1 MAISGLIKASQHIV
15 VEQNSDT
22 ASYETIMK
30 DMSEQGENKYRDLT
44 DKTPGLIDYFYE
56 ATPVQ
61 ELGELNIGSR
71 PSHRSNGERSRY
83 SIRAIPWVFGWSLSR
98 NTLPAWYGLGTALN
112 KIYDEKGIEVLQE
125 MYREWPFFH
134 MMIDN
139 IGQAIAKADL
149 AISKDYASLA
159 NDQETAEKIFTKIE
173 NEYKLTENLM
183 LQIIDTKRLLAD
195 NKKLA
200 LSLYRRKPYMDPLNY
215 IQVMLLRKHRNST
228 LRDEAVFNPLLRTI
242 HAIAAGLRNTG

>member
-1 MAISGLIKASQHIV
+1 MAIGGLIKASQHIV
-15 VEQNSDT
+15 TDQKINIKDFEQT
-22 ASYETIMK
+22 MK
-30 DMSEQGENKYRDLT
+30 NMKKSGEDEYRELT
-44 DKTPGLIDYFYE
+44 DKTPGLTDYFYE

-71 PSHRSNGERSRY
+71 PSHRAKGERSRY

-98 NTLPAWYGLGTALN
+98 HTLPAWYGLGTALKKTYEEN
-112 KIYDEKGIEVLQE
+112 GIDILRK
-125 MYREWPFFH
+125 MYNEWPFFH

-149 AISKDYASLA
+149 AIAKDYALLA
-159 NDQETAEKIFTKIE
+159 KDQKKASNIIKKIE
-173 NEYKLTENLM
+173 DEYRLTEDLM
-183 LQIIDTKRLLAD
+183 LKIIESERLLED

-215 IQVMLLRKHRNST
+215 IQVMLSQ
-228 LRDEAVFNPLLRTI
+228 
-242 HAIAAGLRNTG
+242 